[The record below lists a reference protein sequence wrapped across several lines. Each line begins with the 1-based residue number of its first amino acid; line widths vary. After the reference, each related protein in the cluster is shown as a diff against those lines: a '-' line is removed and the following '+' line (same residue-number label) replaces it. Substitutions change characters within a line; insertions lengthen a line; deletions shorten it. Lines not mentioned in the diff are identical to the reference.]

1 MRKGAEPVLGHCHR
15 GKVEKDG
22 AEGRVGQSELEC
34 GNGSALMK
42 TQKAEHDE
50 SRGEVAEALFGHE
63 QVSLFVC
70 DSQWGLLAICPESRC
85 SDARDETG

>member
-1 MRKGAEPVLGHCHR
+1 
-15 GKVEKDG
+15 
-22 AEGRVGQSELEC
+22 
-34 GNGSALMK
+34 MK